1 MNKEILPY
9 VELLTKKEIEM
20 LQHMAAFS
28 IDYIQLFEEHLDVEI
43 DDSEI
48 ELLYAKLLLDH
59 DFIAKKL

>member
-1 MNKEILPY
+1 MNKEIVPY
-9 VELLTKKEIEM
+9 VELLTKKDIEL

-28 IDYIQLFEEHLDVEI
+28 MDYIQLFEEHLDIAI
-43 DDSEI
+43 DDSEL